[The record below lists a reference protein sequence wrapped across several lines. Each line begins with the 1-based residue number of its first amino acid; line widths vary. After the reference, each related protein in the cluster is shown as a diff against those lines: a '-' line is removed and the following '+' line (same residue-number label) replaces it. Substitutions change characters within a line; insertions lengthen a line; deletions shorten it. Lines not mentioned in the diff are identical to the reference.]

1 MPFGGT
7 GGEVLLPAGGDGG
20 GLPGGGDG
28 GGLPGRGDGGGFAEG
43 GRLCA
48 IDDDA
53 SSTAIAN
60 IN

>member
-7 GGEVLLPAGGDGG
+7 GGEVLLPA
-20 GLPGGGDG
+20 GGDG